1 MPPNTAAAAQSSSN
15 RAGNRSGRRRLS
27 RFLFR
32 WISFAVLAFL
42 VLSVA
47 PVLLMRWVDPF
58 TSAFMLQARVEAF
71 TSGERGYR
79 TQYRWVDWDKISPHA
94 AMAVIAAEDQRFP
107 VHWGFDL
114 KSIRDAVEDGNRG
127 KRLRGASTIS
137 QQVAKNLFLWSGRSY
152 VRKGLEA
159 WFTVL
164 IETLW
169 PKQRILEVY
178 LNIAEFG
185 HGVYGIEAA
194 SRKFIGRSAA
204 RLSRTEAAL
213 LAAVLPNPVRLRA
226 DRPSR
231 YVRSRRD
238 WILGQ
243 MSGLGGPAYL
253 KTLDSAQK
261 TL

>member
-1 MPPNTAAAAQSSSN
+1 M
-15 RAGNRSGRRRLS
+15 LS
-27 RFLFR
+27 RWVSL
-32 WISFAVLAFL
+32 AVLAF
-42 VLSVA
+42 VA
-47 PVLLMRWVDPF
+47 LTVVPVLLLRWVDPF
-58 TSAFMLQARVEAF
+58 TSAFMMLASVDAF

-79 TQYRWVDWDKISPHA
+79 TRYQWVDRERISPHA

-114 KSIRDAVEDGNRG
+114 KSIRDAVEGGSRG

-137 QQVAKNLFLWSGRSY
+137 QQVAKNLFLWNGRSY
-152 VRKGLEA
+152 VRKALEA
-159 WFTVL
+159 WYTVL
-164 IETLW
+164 IEALW

-185 HGVYGIEAA
+185 HGVYGIESA

-204 RLSRTEAAL
+204 RLSRSEAAL
-213 LAAVLPNPVRLRA
+213 LAAVLPNPSRLRA
-226 DRPSR
+226 DKPSR

-238 WILGQ
+238 WIVGQ

-253 KTLDSAQK
+253 KTLDGGWSAR
-261 TL
+261 